1 LQSAPAESTP
11 KPTKKQLPEP
21 APKPKADE
29 SNSGNEI
36 GIDTFQQ
43 IELKVGIVRECR
55 RMEKSDK
62 LLVSQIDLGEGRL
75 RSIVSG
81 VAEFYTPE
89 QMVGKRVVV
98 AANLKPVKL
107 RGELSEGMVLA
118 SDDGTTITVV
128 EAPQAAA
135 PGTVVR

>member
-1 LQSAPAESTP
+1 
-11 KPTKKQLPEP
+11 
-21 APKPKADE
+21 
-29 SNSGNEI
+29 
-36 GIDTFQQ
+36 
-43 IELKVGIVRECR
+43 
-55 RMEKSDK
+55 MEKSDK

-75 RSIVSG
+75 RSIFSG

-98 AANLKPVKL
+98 VANLKPVKL

>member
-1 LQSAPAESTP
+1 
-11 KPTKKQLPEP
+11 
-21 APKPKADE
+21 
-29 SNSGNEI
+29 
-36 GIDTFQQ
+36 
-43 IELKVGIVRECR
+43 
-55 RMEKSDK
+55 MEKSDK

-98 AANLKPVKL
+98 VANLKPVKL